1 MSDLFKSDN
10 YDKNLNS
17 LIRVIK
23 LKDTKKINEQYDE
36 TLKDLSQALKNFTNN
51 AKDVAKF
58 VIYSDL
64 NNYVEPLSTK
74 PLGFVETLKRI
85 LDRVSGKDIPTKDND
100 IKNFVG
106 DELSGFTIEKAAEYS
121 NILSTINLFKK
132 GLKEILDSKQSGK
145 NNKEHKSYEVSTE
158 NKTTS
163 KQKEDTPKLQEG
175 KQPVGKLVMK
185 RIKRP
190 TTAPPLPPTASKKVH
205 FKPEIENVSPEDSGY
220 ESSLSEESGHEE
232 ISNYQEKSSKSS
244 TKDSEDSKLAKKE
257 PTHKTK
263 PKKNAGTRRGYKKR
277 QAPEPPALNAT
288 NQEIRQETKEDKSEI
303 LSNPKRLDIVDQQV
317 STKPIILGVT
327 SQKSAESKPIL
338 KKSADKAASEV
349 KAVIIKE
356 KVNSKKD
363 GRVKSIVGKFEQN
376 QVAKSKATPATQ
388 ADIGMKKDPAPSQE
402 TASQSHSFP
411 VGNKRSK
418 MNPITAK
425 SDSKLPVSKK
435 PLLTH
440 VSVKK
445 IAARF
450 ESHGKK

>member
-74 PLGFVETLKRI
+74 PLGFIGTLKGI
-85 LDRVSGKDIPTKDND
+85 LDRVLGKDIPTNDND

-106 DELSGFTIEKAAEYS
+106 DELSGFTIEKAAEYT

-145 NNKEHKSYEVSTE
+145 GNKEHKSYEVSTE

-190 TTAPPLPPTASKKVH
+190 TTAPPPPPTASKKVH

-263 PKKNAGTRRGYKKR
+263 PKKNAGKRRGYKKR

-317 STKPIILGVT
+317 STKPIIVEVT

-356 KVNSKKD
+356 KVNNKKD

>member
-74 PLGFVETLKRI
+74 PLGFIGTLKGI
-85 LDRVSGKDIPTKDND
+85 LDRVLGKDIPTNDND

-145 NNKEHKSYEVSTE
+145 NNKEHKSYEVSSK

-163 KQKEDTPKLQEG
+163 KQKEDTFKLQKG
-175 KQPVGKLVMK
+175 KQPAGKK
-185 RIKRP
+185 KIKRP
-190 TTAPPLPPTASKKVH
+190 TTAPPPPPTDSKKVH
-205 FKPEIENVSPEDSGY
+205 FKTEIENVSPEDSGY

-232 ISNYQEKSSKSS
+232 ISNYQEKKSKAS
-244 TKDSEDSKLAKKE
+244 TKDSRHSKLPKE
-257 PTHKTK
+257 EPIHKTK

-303 LSNPKRLDIVDQQV
+303 LSNPKRLDIVHQQV
-317 STKPIILGVT
+317 STKPIIVEVT

-363 GRVKSIVGKFEQN
+363 GRVKSMVEKFEQN
-376 QVAKSKATPATQ
+376 QIAKSKATPATQ
-388 ADIGMKKDPAPSQE
+388 ADIGMKKDPAPSQK
-402 TASQSHSFP
+402 TSSQSHSFP

-425 SDSKLPVSKK
+425 SDCKLPVSKK